1 MIESFS
7 LSALQ
12 TFLSSYNITTY
23 LFQGNYCQQLHKI
36 HATFEVIFKV
46 ISLSWMIIISG
57 ETVTLTCHSLY
68 IFLLIKCIYLKLLR
82 GRSYC
87 MYFAYGCKTNIE
99 ATKRM
104 LCHVLV
110 YCRFS
115 SKQRWFVLLV
125 VRCAIIVEVLW
136 ILTVS

>member
-1 MIESFS
+1 MSLFYCQHYHIFFNPNSF
-7 LSALQ
+7 LLW
-12 TFLSSYNITTY
+12 
-23 LFQGNYCQQLHKI
+23 GNYCQQLHKI